1 MKNMIKMLLLAA
13 AVTTAVQ
20 CSKSVEEPADGP
32 DKPTDKTVTLTVRSA
47 SVSQSKTMLGDGGQV
62 FWENGD
68 EINVNG
74 TVYPV
79 IPDADDPTLATIPD
93 VVASDSYL
101 AMTPGYDMFTEGENL
116 YFYISNMQPYRE
128 DSFSADINPMAA
140 YSETTD
146 MYFRNLAGILRIGI
160 TGSAAISRIT
170 LSSNGDEALAGYFGA
185 PMDDIISGNLQNYSE
200 HHPAYYS
207 SHNITMET
215 GDAFVLDQS
224 TPRYAYFVIPAGTYE
239 YGFSVSIKDTEGNAM
254 IQTTEKTITVGRS
267 EILPMEDFEYAPLE
281 DVVLEL
287 TGSTPTS
294 VDYTVVAEPGQS
306 VAQTALT
313 RTWWDSLRETNAEI
327 PEDELKALLLRDFWI
342 SWEEVPESGTF
353 THTLEKAYN
362 GNGYLS
368 EMTAMTEYVIL
379 AGYYNSGEIVGTVQM
394 CHATTA
400 EAEGPAPEL
409 DLSLLTT
416 GFRDY
421 AEFGATIRTTDAADI
436 KCYAT
441 TRADYDNKTGA
452 GLDDRTIL
460 IDFGLSVGEEN
471 VATANTGGLEWYW
484 TSGIQPETEYMILV
498 MAVGESGMETIKT
511 MTHSTPAYLPEDG
524 NWQTVSTD
532 GYMECGLLSSLTG
545 GSQMAVSGLTI
556 EKYGQYDIFR
566 IQNPFYDLGQ
576 NNPELF
582 ETIDG
587 CITIDARSGN
597 VILESFA
604 NHIGLVYI
612 NQSEAYDPEGM
623 YLISEPL
630 YTGAGTYGYYDAEAG
645 MIDFGN
651 VITCDN
657 YFIFND
663 PSVPTR
669 LWFENPG
676 TGPDPDTPGLSL
688 EGFVKR
694 VDNW

>member
-20 CSKSVEEPADGP
+20 CSKSVEEPADVP

-327 PEDELKALLLRDFWI
+327 PEDELNALLLRDFWI

-566 IQNPFYDLGQ
+566 IQNPFYDFGQ
-576 NNPELF
+576 NNPEFF

-587 CITIDARSGN
+587 CITLDARSGN

-604 NHIGLVYI
+604 NNIGLVYI
-612 NQSEAYDPEGM
+612 ADTYVPEVM

-630 YTGAGTYGYYDAEAG
+630 FDGGGTYGYYDADAG

-663 PSVPTR
+663 PSVSTR

>member
-20 CSKSVEEPADGP
+20 CSKSVEEPADVP

-327 PEDELKALLLRDFWI
+327 PEDELNALLLRDFWI

-566 IQNPFYDLGQ
+566 IQNPFYDFGQ
-576 NNPELF
+576 NNPEFF

-587 CITIDARSGN
+587 CITLDARSGN

-604 NHIGLVYI
+604 NNIGLVYI
-612 NQSEAYDPEGM
+612 ADTYVPEVM
-623 YLISEPL
+623 
-630 YTGAGTYGYYDAEAG
+630 
-645 MIDFGN
+645 
-651 VITCDN
+651 
-657 YFIFND
+657 
-663 PSVPTR
+663 
-669 LWFENPG
+669 
-676 TGPDPDTPGLSL
+676 
-688 EGFVKR
+688 
-694 VDNW
+694 

>member
-327 PEDELKALLLRDFWI
+327 PEDELNALLLRDFWI

-566 IQNPFYDLGQ
+566 IQNPFYDFGQ
-576 NNPELF
+576 NNPEF
-582 ETIDG
+582 VETIDG
-587 CITIDARSGN
+587 CITLDARSGN

-612 NQSEAYDPEGM
+612 ADTYVPEVM

-630 YTGAGTYGYYDAEAG
+630 FDGGGTYGYYDADAG

-663 PSVPTR
+663 TSVSTR

>member
-1 MKNMIKMLLLAA
+1 MIKMLLLAA

-93 VVASDSYL
+93 VEASGSYL
-101 AMTPGYDMFTEGENL
+101 AMTPGDYMFTEGENL
-116 YFYISNMQPYRE
+116 YFYISDLQPYRE
-128 DSFSADINPMAA
+128 DSFSADINPMVA
-140 YSETTD
+140 YSVTTD

-160 TGSAAISRIT
+160 TGSATISRIT
-170 LSSNGDEALAGYFGA
+170 LSSVDKKISGYFGA
-185 PMDDIISGNLQNYSE
+185 PMDDITSGNLQNYSE
-200 HHPAYYS
+200 PHQTYYS
-207 SHNITMET
+207 SYNITMET

-224 TPRYAYFVIPAGTYE
+224 SPRYAYFVIPAGTYE
-239 YGFSVSIKDTEGNAM
+239 YGFSVSMEDTEGNAM

-281 DVVLEL
+281 DVVLEF

-313 RTWWDSLRETNAEI
+313 KTWWDSLRETNAEI
-327 PEDELKALLLRDFWI
+327 PEDELKALLLRDYMM
-342 SWEEVPESGTF
+342 SWRVVPENGTYTDTF
-353 THTLEKAYN
+353 EKAYN

-484 TSGIQPETEYMILV
+484 TSGILPETEYMILV

-566 IQNPFYDLGQ
+566 IQNPFYDFGQ
-576 NNPELF
+576 KNPEF
-582 ETIDG
+582 VETIDG
-587 CITIDARSGN
+587 CITLDARSGN

-604 NHIGLVYI
+604 NNIGLVYI
-612 NQSEAYDPEGM
+612 ADTYVPEVM

-630 YTGAGTYGYYDAEAG
+630 FDGGGTYGYYDADAG

-663 PSVPTR
+663 PSVSTR

>member
-1 MKNMIKMLLLAA
+1 MIKMLLLAA

-62 FWENGD
+62 FWEDGD

-93 VVASDSYL
+93 VEASGSYL
-101 AMTPGYDMFTEGENL
+101 AMTPGDYMFTEGENL
-116 YFYISNMQPYRE
+116 YFYISDLQPYRE
-128 DSFSADINPMAA
+128 DSFSADINPMVA
-140 YSETTD
+140 YSVTTD

-160 TGSAAISRIT
+160 TGSATISRIT
-170 LSSNGDEALAGYFGA
+170 LSSVDKKISGYFGA
-185 PMDDIISGNLQNYSE
+185 PMDDITSGNLQNYSE
-200 HHPAYYS
+200 PHQTYYS
-207 SHNITMET
+207 SYNITMET

-224 TPRYAYFVIPAGTYE
+224 SPRYAYFVIPAGTYE
-239 YGFSVSIKDTEGNAM
+239 YGFSVSMEDTEGNAM

-281 DVVLEL
+281 DVVLEF

-313 RTWWDSLRETNAEI
+313 KTWWDSLRETNAEI

-342 SWEEVPESGTF
+342 SWEGVPESGTF

-484 TSGIQPETEYMILV
+484 TSGILPETEYMILV

-566 IQNPFYDLGQ
+566 IQNPFYDFGQ
-576 NNPELF
+576 KNPEF
-582 ETIDG
+582 VETIDG
-587 CITIDARSGN
+587 CITLDARSGN

-604 NHIGLVYI
+604 NNIGLVYI
-612 NQSEAYDPEGM
+612 ADTYVPEVM

-630 YTGAGTYGYYDAEAG
+630 FDGGGTYGYYDADAG

-663 PSVPTR
+663 PSVSTR

>member
-1 MKNMIKMLLLAA
+1 MIKMLLLAA

-62 FWENGD
+62 FWEDGD

-93 VVASDSYL
+93 VEASGSYL
-101 AMTPGYDMFTEGENL
+101 AMTPGDYMFTEGENL
-116 YFYISNMQPYRE
+116 YFYISDLQPYRE
-128 DSFSADINPMAA
+128 DSFSADINPMVA
-140 YSETTD
+140 YSVTTD

-160 TGSAAISRIT
+160 TGSATISRIT
-170 LSSNGDEALAGYFGA
+170 LSSVDKKISGYFGA
-185 PMDDIISGNLQNYSE
+185 PMDDITSGNLQNYSE
-200 HHPAYYS
+200 PHQTYYS
-207 SHNITMET
+207 SYNITMET

-224 TPRYAYFVIPAGTYE
+224 SPRYAYFVIPAGTYE
-239 YGFSVSIKDTEGNAM
+239 YGFSVSMEDTEGNAM

-281 DVVLEL
+281 DVVLEF

-313 RTWWDSLRETNAEI
+313 KTWWDSLRETNAEI
-327 PEDELKALLLRDFWI
+327 QEDELKALLLRDFWI
-342 SWEEVPESGTF
+342 SWEGVPESGTF

-484 TSGIQPETEYMILV
+484 TSGILPETEYMILV

-566 IQNPFYDLGQ
+566 IQNPFYDFGQ
-576 NNPELF
+576 KNPEF
-582 ETIDG
+582 VETIDG
-587 CITIDARSGN
+587 CITLDARSGN

-604 NHIGLVYI
+604 NNIGLVYI
-612 NQSEAYDPEGM
+612 ADTYVPEVM

-630 YTGAGTYGYYDAEAG
+630 FDGGGTYGYYDADAG

>member
-1 MKNMIKMLLLAA
+1 MIKMLLLAA

-93 VVASDSYL
+93 VEASGSYL
-101 AMTPGYDMFTEGENL
+101 AMTPGDYMFTEGENL
-116 YFYISNMQPYRE
+116 YFYISDLQPYRE
-128 DSFSADINPMAA
+128 DSFSADINPMVA
-140 YSETTD
+140 YSVTTD

-160 TGSAAISRIT
+160 TGSATISRIT
-170 LSSNGDEALAGYFGA
+170 LSSVDKKISGYFGA
-185 PMDDIISGNLQNYSE
+185 PMDDITSGNLQNYSE
-200 HHPAYYS
+200 PHQTYYS
-207 SHNITMET
+207 SYNITMET

-224 TPRYAYFVIPAGTYE
+224 SPRYAYFVIPAGTYE
-239 YGFSVSIKDTEGNAM
+239 YGFSVSMEDTEGNAM

-281 DVVLEL
+281 DVVLEF

-313 RTWWDSLRETNAEI
+313 KTWWDSLRETNAEI

-342 SWEEVPESGTF
+342 SWEGVPESGTF

-484 TSGIQPETEYMILV
+484 TSGILPETEYMILV

-566 IQNPFYDLGQ
+566 IQNPFYDFGQ
-576 NNPELF
+576 KNPEF
-582 ETIDG
+582 VETIDG
-587 CITIDARSGN
+587 CITLDARSGN

-604 NHIGLVYI
+604 NNIGLVYI
-612 NQSEAYDPEGM
+612 ADTYVPEVM

-630 YTGAGTYGYYDAEAG
+630 FDGGGTYGYYDADAG

-663 PSVPTR
+663 PSVSTR